1 VLFRSGPAIAVNLQD
16 GFDFGVVCSG
26 PEFLTLEIFNI
37 GVQDLEI
44 DSVQRLTGSTG
55 FTVLPAPGTPLVI
68 SPGDHLDFTL
78 LYQPTTRG
86 VVEVATIRIVS
97 NDPGAPVVDLT
108 AFGLGGTGTLETM
121 IADNGN
127 IGSVC
132 LGSFAQQE
140 LTLNNRGA
148 CPLSVTG
155 VTSSSPEFFV
165 PHVALFPLSIAA
177 GDSIEV
183 PIRFEPSSL
192 GSKSAT
198 LSITSDDPAGVKT
211 VNVSGTAMAPELALV
226 IADHGNFG
234 TTCVGHFQDEFLTLN
249 NKGRCSLTITGIV
262 SSSSE
267 FLAPE
272 VISYP
277 LKIAA
282 GASMQVPIRFDP
294 TSVGDKTATVTVSS
308 DDPSGPHTVSVS
320 GKVPSGKLAVTGS
333 AEFGGVKCCAYAE
346 RRLSLC
352 NVGECDLHVSSV
364 ELTHRHRHFRLL
376 NNVFPTTVQPGSCLD
391 AVVQFNATCDPP
403 KPCSLVIRCDDPE
416 MPTRTFELWAYSLCC
431 IREQCGCK
439 CGESCC
445 CKGKCHRDWPRNR
458 DHEREHG
465 YRSRHEHS
473 ERREDDR
480 DEHDR

>member
-1 VLFRSGPAIAVNLQD
+1 V
-16 GFDFGVVCSG
+16 
-26 PEFLTLEIFNI
+26 
-37 GVQDLEI
+37 
-44 DSVQRLTGSTG
+44 
-55 FTVLPAPGTPLVI
+55 
-68 SPGDHLDFTL
+68 
-78 LYQPTTRG
+78 
-86 VVEVATIRIVS
+86 
-97 NDPGAPVVDLT
+97 
-108 AFGLGGTGTLETM
+108 
-121 IADNGN
+121 
-127 IGSVC
+127 
-132 LGSFAQQE
+132 QQE
-140 LTLNNRGA
+140 LTLNNRGP

-155 VTSSSPEFFV
+155 ITSSSSEFLAPNV
-165 PHVALFPLSIAA
+165 TLFPLYIDA

-192 GSKSAT
+192 GPKSAT

-234 TTCVGHFQDEFLTLN
+234 KTCVGHFQDEFLTLN
-249 NKGRCSLTITGIV
+249 NKGRCPLTITGIV

-282 GASMQVPIRFDP
+282 GASMQVPIRFEP
-294 TSVGDKTATVTVSS
+294 TSVGDKTAAVTVSS

-391 AVVQFNATCDPP
+391 VVVQFNATCDPP

-416 MPTRTFELWAYSLCC
+416 MPTLTLELWAFSLCC
-431 IREQCGCK
+431 IREECGCK

-445 CKGKCHRDWPRNR
+445 CKGKCHRDWPRYR
-458 DHEREHG
+458 DHEREHS